1 MFIEQP
7 LLLQKLAQYIVR
19 TKRQSGEWVG
29 RRALPYLLCV
39 LNPITSVY
47 TVTGVSCTQEGEAEV
62 K

>member
-1 MFIEQP
+1 M
-7 LLLQKLAQYIVR
+7 R

-39 LNPITSVY
+39 LNPSTSVY
-47 TVTGVSCTQEGEAEV
+47 TVTGVSCAQEGEAEV